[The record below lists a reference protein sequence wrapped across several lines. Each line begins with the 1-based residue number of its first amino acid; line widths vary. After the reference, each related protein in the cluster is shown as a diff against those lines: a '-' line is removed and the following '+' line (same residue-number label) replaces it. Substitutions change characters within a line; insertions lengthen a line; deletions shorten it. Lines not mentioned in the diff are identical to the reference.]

1 MDDLSEEVTPDEL
14 EAWLRTTEVIEEEDN
29 RRTQSA
35 PEATRST
42 STKQRH
48 FKRKTSLDY
57 AASDDGRIFG
67 IDAQTALRAAQLGS
81 SPAQSSPASPKS
93 SSPTD
98 ALLKPS
104 SGKGATTSSSLPQT
118 HRPFDRSHHQPASF
132 DSMYRPLTCA
142 PIISAPT
149 NFKECNDDVGAFKK
163 RARMSSFD
171 DIDNNVTEGSQTPL
185 APTSS
190 EDHQTLSYPS
200 VTANRRRQSCPSTS
214 SRRSSLEFKTRWRN
228 LLSRQQGQGPRRTS
242 LPESMLSPAP
252 TTGSI
257 RQETPSSCP
266 ASFFHRME
274 KQSFQFYRVMSSGC
288 SSNNVEQDGHH
299 DDNAMMMDVSETS
312 NVSNS
317 SSYYDELQAAMEQTH
332 QSRRMI
338 MNTLLDGSGKEG
350 IDINNGHAVASGVAE
365 IANKMLEEELGVQQC
380 GVVGEGGLPPPPPSM
395 TTTTIMAAAQR
406 RKKAAEEAEAKR
418 SLERIRREQMILEK
432 RLTELQLQRG
442 SGR

>member
-14 EAWLRTTEVIEEEDN
+14 EAWLRASDVIQGEDN

-35 PEATRST
+35 PEATR

-81 SPAQSSPASPKS
+81 SAAQSPPASPKS
-93 SSPTD
+93 PSPTA
-98 ALLKPS
+98 ALLTSS
-104 SGKGATTSSSLPQT
+104 SGKGATASSSLPQT

-142 PIISAPT
+142 PISSPT

-200 VTANRRRQSCPSTS
+200 AAANRRRQSCPSAS
-214 SRRSSLEFKTRWRN
+214 RRRSSLEFKTRWKN

-252 TTGSI
+252 TLSTTLFAKAGHSI
-257 RQETPSSCP
+257 NLLFLLLIKAISIPSRLVPDITPIKKDEFFILFIVMDLFFYSS
-266 ASFFHRME
+266 
-274 KQSFQFYRVMSSGC
+274 
-288 SSNNVEQDGHH
+288 
-299 DDNAMMMDVSETS
+299 
-312 NVSNS
+312 
-317 SSYYDELQAAMEQTH
+317 
-332 QSRRMI
+332 I
-338 MNTLLDGSGKEG
+338 
-350 IDINNGHAVASGVAE
+350 
-365 IANKMLEEELGVQQC
+365 
-380 GVVGEGGLPPPPPSM
+380 
-395 TTTTIMAAAQR
+395 
-406 RKKAAEEAEAKR
+406 
-418 SLERIRREQMILEK
+418 
-432 RLTELQLQRG
+432 
-442 SGR
+442 